1 MRALLAGAGG
11 LLCLFVLACGG
22 SSPPPEPTLAPPPID
37 PRLRVL
43 QAGSLTLA
51 VEGAASQALDPAAIA
66 RGAGLS
72 QPCEGLTFL
81 FVWRVQEKRE
91 VEVRGRQD
99 GRSIAI
105 GSGREGQASVGGCM
119 LLEAVNPG
127 KSALTVDVRYYVAEV
142 RP

>member
-1 MRALLAGAGG
+1 MRTLLAGAGG
-11 LLCLFVLACGG
+11 LVCLFVLACGG
-22 SSPPPEPTLAPPPID
+22 SPPPPEPTLAPPPID

-43 QAGSLTLA
+43 RAGSLTLA
-51 VEGAASQALDPAAIA
+51 VEGAASQALEPAAIA
-66 RGAGLS
+66 RGAGLA

-81 FVWRVQEKRE
+81 FVWRVQEERA

-99 GRSIAI
+99 GRSVAI
-105 GSGREGQASVGGCM
+105 GSGREGQASVDGCM

-127 KSALTVDVRYYVAEV
+127 KSSLTVDVRYYIAEV